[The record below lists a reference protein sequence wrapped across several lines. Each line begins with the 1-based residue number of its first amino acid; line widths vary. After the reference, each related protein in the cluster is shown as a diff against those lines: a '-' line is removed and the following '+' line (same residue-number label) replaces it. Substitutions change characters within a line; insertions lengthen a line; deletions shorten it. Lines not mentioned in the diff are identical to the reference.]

1 MNETLF
7 SQIQRLFERTYAQV
21 GINLED
27 CLIDQRRCR
36 QLTRLAGASARE
48 LSELARTFLRTADD
62 QLYVGIYYS
71 RWLIEQLEEHDPR
84 AGLTNRN
91 IRSLIMF
98 VEEINHALHA
108 AIQFRDGERRI
119 ASEDFARDLELQARV
134 DTYLVLLLFV
144 AFFRKTQRVSRADR
158 RWLRFH
164 LFEAQN
170 PGAFQDENL
179 RSRYLETTE
188 LAASYTHFLDTLNGL
203 RRVEEIRT
211 FRALEYDAK
220 KTAHPRPDGRGSGSP
235 TSLAAH
241 AFLRLTKAG
250 IACVS
255 PGKSCAQPANV
266 FHAQR
271 SSTESR
277 PRWSPTRVDTLRMAS
292 KAPST

>member
-7 SQIQRLFERTYAQV
+7 SQIQRLFERTYVQV

-36 QLTRLAGASARE
+36 QLTKLAGASARE

-108 AIQFRDGERRI
+108 AIQFRNGLRRI

-164 LFEAQN
+164 LFEAQT
-170 PGAFQDENL
+170 PGAFRDENL
-179 RSRYLETTE
+179 RGRYLETTE
-188 LAASYTHFLDTLNGL
+188 LAASYTKFLDTINGL
-203 RRVEEIRT
+203 RRLEEIRQ
-211 FRALEYDAK
+211 FRSLDYGAK
-220 KTAHPRPDGRGSGSP
+220 KSAHSRFNGRAARAVLTERGPAQTRLPLLAGAVNSAMMKTSLLVVGSVCTSLRRLCAPRPG
-235 TSLAAH
+235 AAH
-241 AFLRLTKAG
+241 R
-250 IACVS
+250 
-255 PGKSCAQPANV
+255 
-266 FHAQR
+266 R
-271 SSTESR
+271 
-277 PRWSPTRVDTLRMAS
+277 
-292 KAPST
+292 